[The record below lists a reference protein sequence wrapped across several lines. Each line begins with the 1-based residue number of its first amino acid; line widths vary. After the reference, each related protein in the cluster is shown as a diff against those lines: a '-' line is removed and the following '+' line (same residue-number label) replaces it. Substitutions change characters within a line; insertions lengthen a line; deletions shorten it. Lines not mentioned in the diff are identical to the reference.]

1 MRLTTVR
8 RPSRL
13 VVGVAALLLVAGTG
27 SQVAASGGGAIPLPG
42 PHDQAAAERAG
53 REAGPAPN
61 GPVYARSTQNGT
73 ATAAAIPGPSGPGA
87 QPQVPWATARVYS
100 TSYNP
105 NTAGSVEVAVPDKC
119 AKFAALGN
127 TSALSSNNCGSGYP
141 LGLDYRVLITRDN
154 GRSAYIPVKDTGPW
168 NIDDNYWDPAD
179 RSYPRPRRLFTNL
192 ARGTPE
198 SSAAY
203 YNGYNTV
210 SNCKNLDGSLSGHAG
225 GADQFGR
232 CVLNPSAIDLSPAAQ
247 SQLGMT
253 GN

>member
-100 TSYNP
+100 TSYNT
-105 NTAGSVEVAVPDKC
+105 NTACSVEVAVLDKC
-119 AKFAALGN
+119 VKFAALGN
-127 TSALSSNNCGSGYP
+127 TSAFSSIYCVSSTP
-141 LGLDYRVLITRDN
+141 LGQTKRVLTIRD
-154 GRSAYIPVKDTGPW
+154 
-168 NIDDNYWDPAD
+168 
-179 RSYPRPRRLFTNL
+179 
-192 ARGTPE
+192 
-198 SSAAY
+198 
-203 YNGYNTV
+203 
-210 SNCKNLDGSLSGHAG
+210 
-225 GADQFGR
+225 FGR
-232 CVLNPSAIDLSPAAQ
+232 LRS
-247 SQLGMT
+247 T
-253 GN
+253 H